1 MRLGYGIGLPRT
13 SPDSKW
19 KWLSAVNA
27 ISYPTIANSL
37 LLVDFANSC
46 TDTAGATLAGDG
58 DSVRTVRLPSGWG
71 ASLGDGLLRQDTEA
85 NRPIW
90 RTSGLQTNGVST
102 CLIFPGTISLPGA
115 FTVYNVLDM
124 QGTTKSPYL
133 GFAGNVGS
141 YGGVVPDY
149 FTAGG
154 GLRAYSDNASTYNQS
169 AGWSPTNLAVIRMR
183 RTATNVMYFAATG
196 LSEVARSSTSYTWAL
211 DRWLARGGSNPDW
224 TNSGIRSLGGMIIG
238 ADAVTAGT
246 SAAAEAW
253 LLARFGVAL

>member
-1 MRLGYGIGLPRT
+1 MKVLPSGGRVIGIPGSELPLYLEDN
-13 SPDSKW
+13 P
-19 KWLSAVNA
+19 
-27 ISYPTIANSL
+27 YPTIANSL
-37 LLVDFANSC
+37 LLVDFANGC
-46 TDTAGATLAGDG
+46 TDTSGLVSAGDG
-58 DSVRTVRLPSGWG
+58 DSVRTIRLPSGWG

-90 RTSGLQTNGVST
+90 RATGLQTNGTST
-102 CLIFPGTISLPGA
+102 RLIFPASISLSGA

-133 GFAGNVGS
+133 GFSGNVGS

-169 AGWSPTNLAVIRMR
+169 AGWSPTGLAVIRIR
-183 RTATNVMYFAATG
+183 RTAANAIYFAATG
-196 LSEVARSSTSYTWAL
+196 LSELARSSTSYTWVL
-211 DRWLARGGSNPDW
+211 DRWLARGGGTPDW

-253 LLARFGVAL
+253 LSARFGVTL